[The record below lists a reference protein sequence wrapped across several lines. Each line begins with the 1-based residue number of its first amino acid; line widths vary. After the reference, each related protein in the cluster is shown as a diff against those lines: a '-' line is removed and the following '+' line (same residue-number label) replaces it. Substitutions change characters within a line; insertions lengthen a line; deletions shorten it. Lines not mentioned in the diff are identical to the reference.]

1 LAQRARG
8 FRRWR
13 AEQEQETVLILK
25 LTMVPLALLLLGIA
39 ERLHGPRVAGWLSG
53 FPVVAA
59 PLLLFVTLDQG
70 ERFGSAAARG
80 AYFGLLPWLAFTMSY
95 AYVARRW
102 GFTSRFGAWLDPVA
116 DKLLMLFCLT
126 ALYGVGATPVWLL
139 ALVVARDAA
148 IATGWLLINYLS
160 LPQRSE
166 PLLIGKISTVVQVLY
181 ILSMLLLLALDIEA
195 PGLAGAAA
203 WITGLVTVMSGAAYA
218 GGFLRGALMQ
228 KNPVQKPPAE
238 KNPP

>member
-1 LAQRARG
+1 MIRH
-8 FRRWR
+8 
-13 AEQEQETVLILK
+13 IPN
-25 LTMVPLALLLLGIA
+25 M
-39 ERLHGPRVAGWLSG
+39 LSG
-53 FPVVAA
+53 LRLLAA
-59 PLLLFVTLDQG
+59 PLAAWLILNERDTAALIVFALAGASDGLDG
-70 ERFGSAAARG
+70 
-80 AYFGLLPWLAFTMSY
+80 
-95 AYVARRW
+95 YVARRW
-102 GFTSRFGAWLDPVA
+102 GFMSRFGAWLDPVA
-116 DKLLMLFCLT
+116 DKLLMLFSLT
-126 ALYGVGATPVWLL
+126 ALYMVGATPVWLL